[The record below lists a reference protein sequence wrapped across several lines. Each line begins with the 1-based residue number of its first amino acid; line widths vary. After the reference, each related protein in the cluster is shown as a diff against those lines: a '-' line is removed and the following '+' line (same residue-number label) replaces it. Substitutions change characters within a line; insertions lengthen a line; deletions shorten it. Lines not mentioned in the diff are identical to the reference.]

1 MARGIRGVMSMHW
14 TELQSTLNTA
24 AKSLGKEARFLVI
37 PDQRNT
43 TEYTVYYGDKRHSLD
58 QSEVDRWA
66 SDPSKLADFVN
77 QFLG

>member
-1 MARGIRGVMSMHW
+1 MSMHW
-14 TELQSTLNTA
+14 TDLQSALNTA
-24 AKSLGKEARFLVI
+24 AKSLGKEPRFLVV

-43 TEYTVYYGDKRHSLD
+43 TNYTVYYGDKRHSLD

-66 SDPSKLADFVN
+66 SDPSKLADFVK

>member
-1 MARGIRGVMSMHW
+1 MHW
-14 TELQSTLNTA
+14 TDLQSTLNTA
-24 AKSLGKEARFLVI
+24 AKSLGKEARFLVV

-43 TEYTVYYGDKRHSLD
+43 TMYRIYYGDKRHSLD

-66 SDPSKLADFVN
+66 SDPSKLADFVK